1 MEPKAIVANI
11 RSIFSLPDV
20 VFKINELINSGK
32 SSNNELEQ
40 VILNDPGLTA
50 KILRFSNSAYFGFSR
65 KIDTISHAIALIGH
79 NELRNLVLASSVTT
93 VFKGVSS
100 DVFDMES
107 FWHHSVCTGVVARL
121 LAYNVDCRER
131 MFIAGLLH
139 GIGKLILLSQHPEQ
153 AIKILNTDN
162 QDDDTVIKTEREVF
176 DFTSAEL
183 GAEFLNAWNLPKSIW
198 QIVNSQLTPLSKT
211 YFKTDACILYVAIK
225 IATYKQQHPGK
236 EIYGAEIERL
246 CNPAVWDFLGLND
259 EIIELLNTVA
269 DLQIQEMFH
278 YIKPDSD

>member
-1 MEPKAIVANI
+1 MEPKAIVANV

-79 NELRNLVLASSVTT
+79 NELRNLILASSATT

-100 DVFDMES
+100 DEFDMES

-131 MFIAGLLH
+131 IFIAGLLH
-139 GIGKLILLSQHPEQ
+139 GIGKLILLSQFPEQ
-153 AIKILNTDN
+153 AVKILNTDI
-162 QDDDTVIKTEREVF
+162 QDENTIIKTERKVF
-176 DFTSAEL
+176 GFTSAEL
-183 GAEFLNAWNLPKSIW
+183 SAEFLNAWDLPKSIW
-198 QIVNSQLTPLSKT
+198 QIVSAQLTP
-211 YFKTDACILYVAIK
+211 YQRIIL
-225 IATYKQQHPGK
+225 KQT
-236 EIYGAEIERL
+236 
-246 CNPAVWDFLGLND
+246 PASS
-259 EIIELLNTVA
+259 I
-269 DLQIQEMFH
+269 
-278 YIKPDSD
+278 

>member
-1 MEPKAIVANI
+1 MEPKAIVANV

-139 GIGKLILLSQHPEQ
+139 GIGKLILLSQFPEQ
-153 AIKILNTDN
+153 AIKILDTDN

-183 GAEFLNAWNLPKSIW
+183 GAEFLNAWDLPKSIW
-198 QIVNSQLTPLSKT
+198 QIVNSQLTPLSET

-225 IATYKQQHPGK
+225 IATYKQQHPEK
-236 EIYGAEIERL
+236 EIDGAEIETL